1 LLDRGASV
9 LLLDKQGFMGGNSTK
24 ATSGINGAGT
34 AAQSDLGITDSAK
47 TFFDDTK
54 ASAKDLARD
63 DLIKVLTGKSAD
75 AVHWLMEKFELDLSK
90 VSRLGGHSQPRTH
103 RGGAQFPGM
112 VGLSS
117 PFSVWGSHCWPFSLI
132 LLFQTIT
139 YAQMEALEDLAVS
152 MSDRVTI
159 KKKARVTKLV
169 KEDGKVVGVEYLFEG
184 KTHTELGPVIL
195 ATGASLL
202 LSSETRP
209 LGNWLCLE
217 RFPGGYAAD
226 FSESSLLKKHRP
238 DIYELPTT
246 NGDHCTG
253 DGQKLAM
260 EIGGSA
266 IDLEKVQGA
275 FSDRPLPLRRE
286 KKNWPSTLFVL
297 SAVHP
302 TGLVDPRDPDAKV
315 KFLAAEGAFQ

>member
-1 LLDRGASV
+1 MGVLVIRISSAAAGLPRASVRPTNAGPYHSDPLSCLSLQASSSEEASQVSVQVRVLHAARHPSEADSPSLPSPALSAHQLLDRGASV

-117 PFSVWGSHCWPFSLI
+117 PFSV
-132 LLFQTIT
+132 
-139 YAQMEALEDLAVS
+139 
-152 MSDRVTI
+152 
-159 KKKARVTKLV
+159 
-169 KEDGKVVGVEYLFEG
+169 
-184 KTHTELGPVIL
+184 
-195 ATGASLL
+195 
-202 LSSETRP
+202 
-209 LGNWLCLE
+209 
-217 RFPGGYAAD
+217 
-226 FSESSLLKKHRP
+226 
-238 DIYELPTT
+238 
-246 NGDHCTG
+246 
-253 DGQKLAM
+253 
-260 EIGGSA
+260 
-266 IDLEKVQGA
+266 
-275 FSDRPLPLRRE
+275 
-286 KKNWPSTLFVL
+286 
-297 SAVHP
+297 
-302 TGLVDPRDPDAKV
+302 
-315 KFLAAEGAFQ
+315 